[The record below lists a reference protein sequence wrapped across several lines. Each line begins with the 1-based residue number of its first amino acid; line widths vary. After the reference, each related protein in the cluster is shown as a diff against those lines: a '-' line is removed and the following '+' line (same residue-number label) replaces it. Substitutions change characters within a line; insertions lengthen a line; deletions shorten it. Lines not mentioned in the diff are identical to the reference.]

1 MSEQCRSSVGDSCRS
16 VGPGL
21 RLHTVQHVTRES
33 ANAHLADAVPCC
45 GQRVEKELL
54 SVRVREGPGALSQLR
69 DHLRALEG
77 VQVVA

>member
-1 MSEQCRSSVGDSCRS
+1 MLGILHSAQTHITHT
-16 VGPGL
+16 P
-21 RLHTVQHVTRES
+21 LHTVQHVTRES

-54 SVRVREGPGALSQLR
+54 SVGVREGPGALGQLR

>member
-1 MSEQCRSSVGDSCRS
+1 MSQERV
-16 VGPGL
+16 PTP
-21 RLHTVQHVTRES
+21 H
-33 ANAHLADAVPCC
+33 HLADAVPCC

-54 SVRVREGPGALSQLR
+54 SVRVREGPGALGQLR

>member
-1 MSEQCRSSVGDSCRS
+1 MLGILHSAQTHITHT
-16 VGPGL
+16 P
-21 RLHTVQHVTRES
+21 LHTVQHVTRES

-77 VQVVA
+77 VRVVA